1 MKSLLV
7 GAVLFVVPGLAM
19 AQSCCLTVGTA
30 SCAGNCGSVLYA
42 DSGTSFST
50 KHTWKMTSSGKLTLS
65 DTGFFIVFTE
75 SDFLYHL
82 KWHDKELSS
91 DGSLGVVER
100 RGVALATDRQE
111 AGLPLE

>member
-7 GAVLFVVPGLAM
+7 GAALFVVPGLAM
-19 AQSCCLTVGTA
+19 AQSCCLTVGTTTCS
-30 SCAGNCGSVLYA
+30 SCSIVCC

-50 KHTWKMTSSGKLTLS
+50 KHTWKVMKPGALALGG
-65 DTGFFIVFTE
+65 TGFTVVFEDT
-75 SDFLYHL
+75 DFLYRL

-91 DGSLGVVER
+91 DGSLSVVER
-100 RGVALATDRQE
+100 RGVALAIDRQE